1 MSALEIGLAVVCTL
15 GAARSLWVWARRPFE
30 GRDPV
35 DHLLYAAFVTGRVG
49 LWLSVAGWFV
59 LYAYLDASGGSVG
72 DYRWYLAVPLVLGG
86 VQFLAG
92 VFLGR
97 RGERPRAT
105 RDRTSGDGAAPPQ
118 GDVSRRP

>member
-1 MSALEIGLAVVCTL
+1 MNVLEIGLAVLCTL

-35 DHLLYAAFVTGRVG
+35 DHLLYAAFVTARVG

-59 LYAYLDASGGSVG
+59 RYAYLDASGGSVA
-72 DYRWYLAVPLVLGG
+72 DYRWYIAVPLVLAG
-86 VQFLAG
+86 VQFLASF
-92 VFLGR
+92 FLGR

-105 RDRTSGDGAAPPQ
+105 DDRTSGNGSAPVE
-118 GDVSRRP
+118 G